1 MLRHISTKGQIFTN
15 NLIIQM
21 GFVLIIITA
30 LFDFNSNIIIGIAL
44 IFSILSWIIN
54 YLFMSYLIKSVSN
67 FKGYLHNFVK
77 FISFE
82 NNKYKPANPSNKDE
96 ISQLLKVLD
105 DIASTYEKRLK
116 DDINIMGEIV
126 LTSDKMEKG
135 IYGCKVQATTTNPM
149 INKLKINTNHML
161 DTVSNN
167 MKQLTFVLQAYTQG
181 DFTQRINIDTKIM
194 GDMRS
199 VMENVNALGLALANS
214 ASINLHNG
222 ETLHK
227 FTDDIN
233 MSVRNVATK
242 ANEQAASLE
251 ETAAALEEITSITR
265 NNAQNANIMK
275 DLSQSVRDSVAK
287 GQTLAS
293 KTALSMDE
301 INHEVLAINDAIS
314 IIDQIAFQTNILS
327 LNAAVEAATAGE
339 AGKGFAV
346 VAGEVRNLASR
357 SAEAAKEIKAMV
369 ENATTKTYNGKQI
382 SDEMTKGYE
391 ELNQNINNT
400 IRLIEDVSNASREQ
414 MSGIEQINHAI
425 TTIDSGTQE
434 NASEANH
441 ISEKMADILKMAN
454 DLVMDAKSKKF

>member
-233 MSVRNVATK
+233 MSVKNVATK

>member
-1 MLRHISTKGQIFTN
+1 
-15 NLIIQM
+15 
-21 GFVLIIITA
+21 
-30 LFDFNSNIIIGIAL
+30 
-44 IFSILSWIIN
+44 
-54 YLFMSYLIKSVSN
+54 MSYLIKSVSN

-233 MSVRNVATK
+233 MSVKNVATK

-441 ISEKMADILKMAN
+441 ISEKMADILQMAN

>member
-1 MLRHISTKGQIFTN
+1 
-15 NLIIQM
+15 M

-233 MSVRNVATK
+233 MSVKNVATK

>member
-15 NLIIQM
+15 NLIIQI
-21 GFVLIIITA
+21 GFVLVIITA

-44 IFSILSWIIN
+44 LFSILSWIIN
-54 YLFMSYLIKSVSN
+54 YIFMSYLIKSVSN
-67 FKGYLHNFVK
+67 FKEYLHNFVK
-77 FISFE
+77 FVSFE
-82 NNKYKPANPSNKDE
+82 NNKYKPANTTNKDE
-96 ISQLLKVLD
+96 ISQLLRMLD
-105 DIASTYEKRLK
+105 DIAFTYEKRLK

-181 DFTQRINIDTKIM
+181 DFTQRLNIDSKIM

-233 MSVRNVATK
+233 LSVKNVATK

-265 NNAQNANIMK
+265 NNAQNANTMK

-301 INHEVLAINDAIS
+301 INHEVLAINDANKYNRPNCIS
-314 IIDQIAFQTNILS
+314 NKYPFTQRCGGGCN
-327 LNAAVEAATAGE
+327 G
-339 AGKGFAV
+339 
-346 VAGEVRNLASR
+346 RRSR
-357 SAEAAKEIKAMV
+357 KRVCGSC
-369 ENATTKTYNGKQI
+369 
-382 SDEMTKGYE
+382 
-391 ELNQNINNT
+391 
-400 IRLIEDVSNASREQ
+400 R
-414 MSGIEQINHAI
+414 
-425 TTIDSGTQE
+425 
-434 NASEANH
+434 
-441 ISEKMADILKMAN
+441 
-454 DLVMDAKSKKF
+454 

>member
-15 NLIIQM
+15 NLIIQI
-21 GFVLIIITA
+21 GFVLVIITA
-30 LFDFNSNIIIGIAL
+30 MFDFNSKIIICIAL
-44 IFSILSWIIN
+44 LFSILSWIIN

-67 FKGYLHNFVK
+67 FKEYLHNFVK
-77 FISFE
+77 FVSFE
-82 NNKYKPANPSNKDE
+82 NNKYKPANPTNKDE
-96 ISQLLKVLD
+96 ISQLLRMLD
-105 DIASTYEKRLK
+105 NIASTYEKRLK

-161 DTVSNN
+161 DTVSKN
-167 MKQLTFVLQAYTQG
+167 MKQLTCVLQSYTQG
-181 DFTQRINIDTKIM
+181 DFTQRLNIDNKIM

-233 MSVRNVATK
+233 LSVKNVATK

-265 NNAQNANIMK
+265 NNAQNANTMK
-275 DLSQSVRDSVAK
+275 NLSQAVRDSVAK

-441 ISEKMADILKMAN
+441 ISEKMTEILQMAN
-454 DLVMDAKSKKF
+454 DLLMDAKSKKF

>member
-1 MLRHISTKGQIFTN
+1 
-15 NLIIQM
+15 
-21 GFVLIIITA
+21 
-30 LFDFNSNIIIGIAL
+30 
-44 IFSILSWIIN
+44 
-54 YLFMSYLIKSVSN
+54 
-67 FKGYLHNFVK
+67 
-77 FISFE
+77 
-82 NNKYKPANPSNKDE
+82 
-96 ISQLLKVLD
+96 
-105 DIASTYEKRLK
+105 
-116 DDINIMGEIV
+116 
-126 LTSDKMEKG
+126 
-135 IYGCKVQATTTNPM
+135 
-149 INKLKINTNHML
+149 
-161 DTVSNN
+161 
-167 MKQLTFVLQAYTQG
+167 
-181 DFTQRINIDTKIM
+181 
-194 GDMRS
+194 
-199 VMENVNALGLALANS
+199 
-214 ASINLHNG
+214 
-222 ETLHK
+222 
-227 FTDDIN
+227 
-233 MSVRNVATK
+233 
-242 ANEQAASLE
+242 
-251 ETAAALEEITSITR
+251 
-265 NNAQNANIMK
+265 MK

-441 ISEKMADILKMAN
+441 ISEKMADILQMAN